1 MKKPIP
7 IIYWMLVD
15 VVLASGM
22 AGWEFARSENLVS
35 TLVVLLSVLF
45 AASPL
50 AYAASTPLVLYFAKS
65 IAKKAGIEIARAKAL
80 DILYYVDTLIVG
92 KNGTVTEGKPF
103 ISELIPEGVMQS
115 TLLSAAA
122 TAEQQSDHPIARVI
136 CQTAEERNLRI
147 QRVSAFNEVA
157 GCGVEAILNGS
168 SIRVGRAK
176 WLEEEGIQ
184 ISANIL
190 TKVDQLAYRGK
201 IPVLV
206 SEGKYA
212 KGIIVIEDIIDSTIP
227 SIIRR
232 LAKLGLSTVMF
243 TGDSPRTASAI
254 GKAASLSATRANLT
268 PDGKAREIQLMRA
281 RGYTI
286 AMSAPIEQ
294 DEPALREADLSIG
307 LGKPVPEETDLLAPV
322 NLMDITDDDD
332 DPNDPAVRA
341 RRIAQLKQEREERL
355 AQAVKRF
362 SIVLPEGLF
371 QLLPAIDISR
381 NAHEIVRQNR
391 YIAYAAWVLMV
402 PPAMGVLTAF
412 EGPRLDPFGAFLG
425 MVGTVLLILL
435 NSLRMRNAY
444 DTKKNCESKRR

>member
-1 MKKPIP
+1 
-7 IIYWMLVD
+7 MLVD

-22 AGWEFARSENLVS
+22 AGWEFARTENLVS

-50 AYAASTPLVLYFAKS
+50 AYAASTPLVMYFAKS

-80 DILYYVDTLIVG
+80 DTLYYVDTLVVG
-92 KNGTVTEGKPF
+92 KSGTVTEGKPF

-115 TLLSAAA
+115 TLLATAA
-122 TAEQQSDHPIARVI
+122 TAEQKSEHPIARVI
-136 CQTAEERNLRI
+136 CRTAEERNLRI
-147 QRVSAFNEVA
+147 QRVAAFNEVA
-157 GCGVEAILNGS
+157 GCGVETILNGKS
-168 SIRVGRAK
+168 LRVGRPK

-206 SEGKYA
+206 SEGQYA
-212 KGIIVIEDIIDSTIP
+212 KGIIVIEDIIDSAIP

-232 LAKLGLSTVMF
+232 LAKAGLSTVMF

-268 PDGKAREIQLMRA
+268 PEGKAREIQLMRA

-286 AMSAPIEQ
+286 AIAAPMEL
-294 DEPALREADLSIG
+294 DEPALKEADLSIG
-307 LGKPVPEETDLLAPV
+307 LGRPMPEEADLIAPV
-322 NLMDITDDDD
+322 NLMDITDDDE

-341 RRIAQLKQEREERL
+341 RKLEQAKQEREELL

-362 SIVLPEGLF
+362 GIVLPEGIF
-371 QLLPAIDISR
+371 QLLPTLDIAR
-381 NAHEIVRQNR
+381 MAHEIVRQNR
-391 YIAYAAWVLMV
+391 YIAYAAWVLLV
-402 PPAMGVLTAF
+402 PPAMGLLAAF
-412 EGPRLDPFGAFLG
+412 GGPLLDPLGAFIG
-425 MVGTVLLILL
+425 MVAALIFVLL
-435 NSLRMRNAY
+435 NSLRMKNAY
-444 DTKKNCESKRR
+444 EPKKNYESKRR